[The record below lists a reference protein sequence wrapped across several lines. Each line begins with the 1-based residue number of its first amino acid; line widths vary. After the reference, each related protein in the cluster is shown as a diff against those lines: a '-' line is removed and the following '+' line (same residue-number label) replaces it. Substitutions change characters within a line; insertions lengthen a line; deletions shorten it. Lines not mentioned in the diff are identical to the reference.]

1 MLEAVYHKKLEVV
14 ELTLDNGIP
23 ISHQTVPE
31 AAQIQP
37 AEALEQLIERG
48 WNVND
53 SGTNS
58 VPLRQILRYAS
69 SLLHGRTRRTNL
81 QRHVLSSPVCL
92 NLLLAHSEDPNLE
105 SALGVTLLETAVLL
119 NLPSVV
125 EQLLK
130 HGGDPNLD
138 NSLPYAAERGDM
150 PMIQLLLEYGADI
163 KEWRK
168 RTSSTLRK

>member
-58 VPLRQILRYAS
+58 VPLRQILR
-69 SLLHGRTRRTNL
+69 
-81 QRHVLSSPVCL
+81 HVLSSPVCL

-130 HGGDPNLD
+130 HGGNPNLD

-150 PMIQLLLEYGADI
+150 PMIQLLLEHGADI